1 MPNNMTTLENLQEVL
16 HTLDKCLSANLEHNN
31 VYMTREQILAVRKVL
46 SRETLLEEEQSK
58 YIIIE

>member
-1 MPNNMTTLENLQEVL
+1 M
-16 HTLDKCLSANLEHNN
+16 DKCLSANLEHNN

-46 SRETLLEEEQSK
+46 NREILLEEEQSK